1 MEQEYWNT
9 ERLLEEY
16 AQWER
21 VRGGVLFLNESPQ
34 DQTKAG
40 WVQAQGLAAS
50 ARWWIAAAA
59 HRAGLQGLQ
68 VVILPDREEALYACS
83 DLESLLGASVVSLF
97 PGSYKRKFGEGEQD
111 PYLVLQ
117 RAGVLGQMSLRT
129 NETPHWLVTWPE
141 ALMEEVVMNTTLAR
155 NTLEINKNES
165 VNLDFLIELMSEM
178 GFERVDFVYEPGQYA
193 IRGGILDVYSYA
205 SDWPY
210 RLELYGDCAE
220 RLRTFDPESQLTVHE
235 VDKAVILPNLQAD
248 LLQQGQQSLITYFPS
263 RSVLWH
269 GDWAMLRAASEG
281 CWNKASSEAQAF
293 LTSPEEWF
301 GLLLGFKRV
310 HLQKEGGQ
318 EEWAKRARSQGPV
331 FEWVFRTE
339 EQPMMRKQFDKLVA
353 TGRELY
359 DQGYRLFLCGD
370 NTKQMDRLDQILEDL
385 QAGFRMIPLTIGLH
399 AGFTDNERAIV
410 YWTEHQLFERFH
422 KYKVRGRTS
431 ASEKLTLKEILDF
444 KPGDYVVHMDHGV
457 GKYAGMEK
465 IQVNGQW
472 QETIRISYR
481 DDDLLYVSIHS
492 LHKVSRYSGK
502 DGTPPKIHKLGSD
515 TWDKL
520 KTKTK
525 AQVKDIAKDLIELYA
540 RRKASQGHA
549 FPPDN
554 YLQHELEASF
564 LYEDTPDQSKATE
577 AVKADMQKAYPM
589 DRLVCGDVGFGKTEV
604 AIRAAFKAACDG
616 KQTAVLVPTTILA
629 LQHAR
634 TFASRLQGLPVR
646 VDYLNRF
653 RSATEVKSVLE
664 DLEAGRIDI
673 LIGTHKIVGSKIK
686 FKDLGLLIIDEEQ
699 KFGVATKE
707 KLKAMKVSVDTLTL
721 TATPIPR
728 TMQFSLLGAR
738 DLSVIS
744 TPPPN
749 RQPIHTE
756 LMVIDEDKVREAIL
770 YETDRGGQ
778 VFFVHNRVQGIEGV
792 ADLIG
797 QWCPGLR
804 IGVAHG
810 QMPGDLMEKILL
822 QFIEGKL
829 DILVATNII
838 ESGLDIPNANT
849 ILINQAQNFGL
860 SDLHQMR
867 GRVGRSNLKAFCY
880 LIVPPLF
887 SLTQEARRR
896 LQAIEQHSEL
906 GSGFQIALRDLDI
919 RGAGNMLGAEQS
931 GFITEIGLE
940 LFQKILDEAIR
951 ELRTTD
957 YADLY
962 ADQPMEPP
970 KTDVLLDTDA
980 PALLPDFYVRN
991 TTERLSLYRE
1001 LDDLESEEALE
1012 AFETRLMDRFGPLPE
1027 QASLLLILMRLRLL
1041 GGSLGMEKMV
1051 WRKDLFKAH
1060 LPDGSRQDYYQGP
1073 VFGALLQAVQENPS
1087 AWLLRQQG
1095 ATVQLVYQHKVN
1107 AHSLYTMLQQLAQ
1120 EALVTKA

>member
-1 MEQEYWNT
+1 M
-9 ERLLEEY
+9 LDEY

-40 WVQAQGLAAS
+40 WVQAQGLVAS

-235 VDKAVILPNLQAD
+235 VEKAVILPNLQAD

-293 LTSPEEWF
+293 LTGPEEWF

-310 HLQKEGGQ
+310 LLQKEGGQ
-318 EEWAKRARSQGPV
+318 EEWAERARSQGPV
-331 FEWVFRTE
+331 YEWVFRTE

-577 AVKADMQKAYPM
+577 AVKSDMQKAYPM

-749 RQPIHTE
+749 RQPVHTE

-962 ADQPMEPP
+962 ADQPMELP

-1012 AFETRLMDRFGPLPE
+1012 AFGTRLMDRFGPLPE